1 MHKLA
6 KRIAEFFLWAQSSTE
21 YGVDLYDYHDS
32 YDSFEDFVTEIIGA
46 LYDAKRRKGLA
57 ADLKGMAENCE
68 VEEHAREASAL
79 YREVMAI

>member
-6 KRIAEFFLWAQSSTE
+6 KRIAEFFLWAQNTTE
-21 YGVDLYDYHDS
+21 YGVDLYDYHDC
-32 YDSFEDFVTEIIGA
+32 YDSFESFVTEIIGA
-46 LYDAKRRKGLA
+46 LYDTKRRKGLA

-68 VEEHAREASAL
+68 VEEHAREASTL